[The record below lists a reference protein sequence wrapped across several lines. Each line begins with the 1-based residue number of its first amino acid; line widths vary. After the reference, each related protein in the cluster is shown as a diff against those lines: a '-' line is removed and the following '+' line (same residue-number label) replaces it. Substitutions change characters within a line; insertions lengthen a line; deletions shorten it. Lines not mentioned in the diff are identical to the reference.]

1 MARLIRIAQTR
12 LRNCSSCSPKT
23 LINRHPNPP
32 LLPKHSM
39 PYTSEALPT
48 SPLSSSILRIL
59 RTEIEYQS
67 DSAPPHQPPTK
78 FNSFVVEDR
87 PGEQW
92 ITMRGKF
99 GDSEDIKIEVT
110 MFDGYESVPKTG
122 DDSSGEDLRL
132 HISVLVDISKGDGS
146 NDLEFLCSAWPDRL
160 EIQKVYVLRRGG
172 MPAKPY
178 LGPDFRDVN
187 EEIQKK
193 LCGYLEARGVNDE
206 LSLFLHQYMM
216 NKDRIELIRWLGN
229 LKLAVEK

>member
-32 LLPKHSM
+32 LLRWHSM

-48 SPLSSSILRIL
+48 SPLTSNILRIL

-78 FNSFVVEDR
+78 FNSFAVEDR

-122 DDSSGEDLRL
+122 DESSGEDLRL

-146 NDLEFLCSAWPDRL
+146 NDLEFLCSAWPDSL
-160 EIQKVYVLRRGG
+160 EIQKVYVLHRGR

-193 LCGYLEARGVNDE
+193 LRGYLEARGVNDE